1 MGTNNRRREAAI
13 LFFLV
18 FLLGVL
24 FGGVGNHLWNQR
36 VAGQPRVVTN
46 PTRSEIITSCT
57 HELQLTPDQQKQLG
71 SIIDD
76 TRDKWIAL
84 YSPLDAQRE
93 AIRQEGRQ
101 RIREILNPAQQ
112 QKFDAFMRQLD
123 EQRKKDAAAAA
134 AENASQS
141 GH

>member
-1 MGTNNRRREAAI
+1 METNNGRREAAI
-13 LFFLV
+13 LFVLV

-24 FGGVGNHLWNQR
+24 FGGVGNHMWNQR

-46 PTRSEIITSCT
+46 ATRNEILTSCT

-71 SIIDD
+71 VIIDD
-76 TRDKWIAL
+76 TRAKWIAL
-84 YSPLDAQRE
+84 YSPLDAQKE

-101 RIREILNPAQQ
+101 RIREILNPAQR
-112 QKFDAFMRQLD
+112 QKFDGFMRQLD

-134 AENASQS
+134 AENSSQS

>member
-1 MGTNNRRREAAI
+1 MQKNSGRREAAM
-13 LFFLV
+13 LFCLV
-18 FLLGVL
+18 FLLGAL
-24 FGGVGNHLWNQR
+24 FGGVGDHMWNQR

-46 PTRSEIITSCT
+46 PTRNEIITSCT
-57 HELQLTPDQQKQLG
+57 HELQLTPEQQKQLTA
-71 SIIDD
+71 IIDD

-101 RIREILNPAQQ
+101 RIRAILNPAQQ
-112 QKFDAFMRQLD
+112 QKFDGFMRQLD

-134 AENASQS
+134 AENASQG